1 MEYPTTSKTDLSIWM
16 EEKNLQIKQY
26 EEKEKNYY
34 TDTVNLLHKI
44 WEDLDS
50 GVITGK
56 EESTFYNVVKSRK
69 DSNPVPFDI
78 EQYKSIDFSQII
90 NELLINNGKS
100 KS

>member
-1 MEYPTTSKTDLSIWM
+1 MDYPTTSKSDLQKWM
-16 EEKNLQIKQY
+16 EEKNLQMGKY
-26 EEKEKNYY
+26 LEKTENEY
-34 TDTVNLLHKI
+34 TLDLLHKL

-90 NELLINNGKS
+90 NELPD
-100 KS
+100 

>member
-90 NELLINNGKS
+90 NELPD
-100 KS
+100 

>member
-56 EESTFYNVVKSRK
+56 VESTFYNVVKSRK

-90 NELLINNGKS
+90 NELPD
-100 KS
+100 